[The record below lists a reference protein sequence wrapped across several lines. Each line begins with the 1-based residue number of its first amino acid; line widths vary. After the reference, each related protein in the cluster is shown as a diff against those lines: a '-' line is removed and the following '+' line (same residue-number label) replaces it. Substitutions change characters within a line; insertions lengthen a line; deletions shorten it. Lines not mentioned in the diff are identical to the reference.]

1 MPSIF
6 SRIPKALSKTRS
18 LLSQGLTRLFGKG
31 IDQCSIEELEAL
43 LYKADLGYGFVESCI
58 EALSKT
64 YKPSAETILSLVTDR
79 AMNSLPPTYSPSI
92 DSSGITLFVGCNGT
106 GKTTSI
112 AKLAHW
118 CKSNDKEVVMVAGDT
133 FRAAAQEQLEVHAG
147 SIGAEVVMGEHKQ
160 DPSSVLYQA
169 LQKHPSSHLLVDTAG
184 RLEDKVNLLEELKK
198 MHRICLKLRPNA
210 KIEVLFI
217 VDATCGQHAVEQL
230 DAFHQTVGISGLVI
244 TKLDTSSRGGVLI
257 PLYESFKVPVHWIGT
272 GESLEDWEP
281 YQKDH
286 FCQGLFPS

>member
-1 MPSIF
+1 
-6 SRIPKALSKTRS
+6 
-18 LLSQGLTRLFGKG
+18 
-31 IDQCSIEELEAL
+31 
-43 LYKADLGYGFVESCI
+43 
-58 EALSKT
+58 
-64 YKPSAETILSLVTDR
+64 
-79 AMNSLPPTYSPSI
+79 
-92 DSSGITLFVGCNGT
+92 
-106 GKTTSI
+106 
-112 AKLAHW
+112 
-118 CKSNDKEVVMVAGDT
+118 
-133 FRAAAQEQLEVHAG
+133 
-147 SIGAEVVMGEHKQ
+147 
-160 DPSSVLYQA
+160 
-169 LQKHPSSHLLVDTAG
+169 
-184 RLEDKVNLLEELKK
+184 

-257 PLYESFKVPVHWIGT
+257 PLYESLKVPVHWIGT